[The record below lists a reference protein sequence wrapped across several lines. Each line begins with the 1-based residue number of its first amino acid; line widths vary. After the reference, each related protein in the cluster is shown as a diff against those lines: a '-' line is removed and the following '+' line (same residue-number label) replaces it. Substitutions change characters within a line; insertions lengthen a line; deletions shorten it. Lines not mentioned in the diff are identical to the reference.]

1 MIARKPFSWGARIA
15 GCVLLALALLLLAAT
30 ERGARARAAA
40 EDAIGGAVLTDA
52 EPGPGAEGGLVLVG
66 GTPEVVSLATDLQF
80 AVTAKA
86 PVLLRKVEMF
96 QWRELAYGGAP
107 PSYELDW
114 VDHPVDSAHFARPA
128 GHENPGAFPFAAARF
143 VAPSVRLGGFAL
155 SEALLQ
161 AIPGYEPYAPG
172 FSQLPPNLAASFQ
185 AVDGALVTSADP
197 AAPRLGDLRVSW
209 AVVPL
214 QPITVIARVQN
225 GALVPAVGSDGEAHA
240 RVQLGERSL
249 TDMLPSLPDAPRYA
263 WARRALALLLAWGG
277 AMLLLGGGRRGGRD
291 EIAALL
297 LAAVPLA
304 AVAGALW
311 LGTRDAIAVAL
322 FVLAALAS
330 AAAMLRLKRP
340 PARP

>member
-1 MIARKPFSWGARIA
+1 MIARGHLSWGARIA
-15 GCVLLALALLLLAAT
+15 GCVLVALALLLLAST
-30 ERGARARAAA
+30 ERSARERAAA

-52 EPGPGAEGGLVLVG
+52 EPGPGAEGSVVLVS
-66 GTPEVVSLATDLQF
+66 GTPEVVSLPTDLQF
-80 AVTAKA
+80 AVSAKA

-96 QWRELAYGGAP
+96 QWRELAFGGGP
-107 PSYELDW
+107 PSYEVDW
-114 VDHPVDSAHFARPA
+114 VDHPVDSSRFARPA
-128 GHENPGAFPFAAARF
+128 GHGNPGAFPFAAARF
-143 VAPSVRLGGFAL
+143 VAPSVRLGGFTL

-185 AVDGALVTSADP
+185 PADGALVTSAEP
-197 AAPRLGDLRVSW
+197 ASPRLGDLRVSW

-225 GALVPAVGSDGEAHA
+225 GALMPVIGSDGEAHA

-249 TDMLPSLPDAPRYA
+249 TDMLPAMPEAPRYA

-277 AMLLLGGGRRGGRD
+277 AMLLSGGSRRAGRD

-311 LGTRDAIAVAL
+311 LGTRDAIAIAL
-322 FVLAALAS
+322 FVVAVLAGAGV
-330 AAAMLRLKRP
+330 MLRLRRTS
-340 PARP
+340 ARR